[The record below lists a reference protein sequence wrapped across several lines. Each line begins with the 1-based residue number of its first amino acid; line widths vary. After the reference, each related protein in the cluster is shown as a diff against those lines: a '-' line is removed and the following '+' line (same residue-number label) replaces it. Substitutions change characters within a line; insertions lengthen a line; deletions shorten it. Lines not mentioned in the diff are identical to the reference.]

1 MADLY
6 SEGRLKMTK
15 NAFFATLS
23 LNILRTASNNILKLG
38 TVLDGMYIYHHAE
51 FQVNRCNFEGAR
63 PFCSP
68 VPNRKSALPSHAVAC
83 HVRCSHGIFKVKCCT
98 CRWDQYLQ
106 FEGSNL
112 KIAWKL
118 SFFPSYT
125 LTFSRLLRIFLACFE
140 STCIFGCSRPNDFK
154 FGMWLANDV
163 FSSYAE
169 FHVDTPTTTDMAEH
183 RVRQDT
189 SK

>member
-63 PFCSP
+63 PFCSLS
-68 VPNRKSALPSHAVAC
+68 PNRKSALPSHAVAC
-83 HVRCSHGIFKVKCCT
+83 HVRCSDGIFKVKYCT
-98 CRWDQYLQ
+98 CRWDEYLQ

-112 KIAWKL
+112 KIA
-118 SFFPSYT
+118 
-125 LTFSRLLRIFLACFE
+125 
-140 STCIFGCSRPNDFK
+140 
-154 FGMWLANDV
+154 
-163 FSSYAE
+163 
-169 FHVDTPTTTDMAEH
+169 
-183 RVRQDT
+183 
-189 SK
+189 